1 MRTCWQ
7 KWVGRDSSI
16 SADYIWLNYSE
27 ANKDRRSNIK
37 LSAGETIHSI
47 FLLKSE
53 TSRSVRSCLL
63 SASVIVFVNK

>member
-7 KWVGRDSSI
+7 KWVGRDWSI

-27 ANKDRRSNIK
+27 ANKDRRNNIK